1 MSTNLRSAAV
11 TVDSSGNIYLTA
23 SEYSMVFFKLDSNL
37 NVVPALSVPPYYTYK
52 RFFKGTSG
60 KYNLLNAQVFD
71 NSLYFGFAGI
81 FTLTSKQSALIMKS
95 TLDLDFGMY
104 TCGFLV
110 DDYRTWDTTW
120 YPTINAPELSLP
132 TVNTNNA
139 VISLTVT
146 AGANYP
152 RSPWTLLPE
161 AYSFTLRTISFYN
174 DVTTAMNYKIGA
186 DPLPT
191 FYKYPETGVK
201 CYLYEVLD

>member
-1 MSTNLRSAAV
+1 M
-11 TVDSSGNIYLTA
+11 I
-23 SEYSMVFFKLDSNL
+23 FIKLDPTL
-37 NVVPALSVPPYYTYK
+37 TVVPALSVPPYYTYK

-71 NSLYFGFAGI
+71 NNLYFGFAGT

-95 TLDLDFGMY
+95 SLDLDFGMY

-110 DDYRTWDTTW
+110 DDYRSWDTTW
-120 YPTINAPELSLP
+120 SPTINAAEVGLP

-139 VISLTVT
+139 VLALSVT

-152 RSPWTLLPE
+152 RSPWITLPE
-161 AYSFTLRTISFYN
+161 AYSYTLRTLSFYN
-174 DVTTAMNYKIGA
+174 EPTQMNYKIGA

-191 FYKYPETGVK
+191 FYKYPETDVK